1 MKTQSSYEPQT
12 YEVSGTE
19 LRVHWN
25 IEQKTRE
32 DIDGT
37 TITFWEANEA
47 LCDRNDNRNQ
57 MIEKIIG
64 SVYSITEEFA
74 TINNRDTRPD
84 EYAAYQALRSQAKS
98 LADGASL
105 AWNAEL

>member
-1 MKTQSSYEPQT
+1 MKTQASYEPQT

-25 IEQKTRE
+25 IEQKTIE
-32 DIDGT
+32 NADGSLA
-37 TITFWEANEA
+37 TFWEANEA

-64 SVYSITEEFA
+64 SVYSIPEEFA
-74 TINNRDTRPD
+74 TINNRDTKPD
-84 EYAAYQALRSQAKS
+84 EYAAYQALRAQAKS
-98 LADGASL
+98 LADG
-105 AWNAEL
+105 WFT

>member
-1 MKTQSSYEPQT
+1 MKIQAGYEPQT

-19 LRVHWN
+19 LRIHWN
-25 IEQKTRE
+25 IEQKILE

-37 TITFWEANEA
+37 TKTFWEANEA

-64 SVYSITEEFA
+64 SVYSIPEEFA
-74 TINNRDTRPD
+74 TINNRDTKPD
-84 EYAAYQALRSQAKS
+84 EYAAYQALRAQAKS
-98 LADGASL
+98 LADGAKSL
-105 AWNAEL
+105 